1 VKLRWRNLGC
11 SAALAWI
18 AACHAGCGAP
28 AAAPPGADHEQRS
41 ARAASAAAKPAARSA
56 PVKVPAAHAPA
67 AARPAAVPRPGRTL
81 SGALREVS
89 LAPGALLEAL
99 SAMPET
105 RDLAVNFRPFSEQAL
120 SRALAAQ
127 RAQQGTAGVQV
138 ARAALLWS
146 APRHEALLVLSGDTP
161 QGAMLLAYAPRASGP
176 PHFAG
181 SYQTRGEHAPIML
194 GARGSASEE
203 LLFST
208 CWACGGEGGA
218 LRFDSGGRPR
228 VVPR

>member
-28 AAAPPGADHEQRS
+28 AGAPQGAAHQRA
-41 ARAASAAAKPAARSA
+41 ARARTVTKPAARPA
-56 PVKVPAAHAPA
+56 AATKPPAAHAPA
-67 AARPAAVPRPGRTL
+67 AAPQATAPRPGRAL

-89 LAPGALLEAL
+89 LEPGALLKAL

-105 RDLAVNFRPFSEQAL
+105 RDLAANFRPFSEQAL

-161 QGAMLLAYAPRASGP
+161 QGAMLLAYAPRAGGAP
-176 PHFAG
+176 QFAG

-194 GARGSASEE
+194 GARASASEE

-208 CWACGGEGGA
+208 CWACGGEGGV
-218 LRFDSGGRPR
+218 LRFDGGGRPR
-228 VVPR
+228 VVAR

>member
-1 VKLRWRNLGC
+1 VTLRWWNLCC

-18 AACHAGCGAP
+18 AACHTGCGAP
-28 AAAPPGADHEQRS
+28 AAAPQGARHEPRS
-41 ARAASAAAKPAARSA
+41 ARAAPAAKPAARPA
-56 PVKVPAAHAPA
+56 PAKVPTPHAPSA
-67 AARPAAVPRPGRTL
+67 APQAAVPRPGRAL

-89 LAPGALLEAL
+89 VEPGALLHAL

-105 RDLAVNFRPFSEQAL
+105 RELAANFRPFSEQAL
-120 SRALAAQ
+120 SRALVAQ
-127 RAQQGTAGVQV
+127 RAQQGLAGLQV

-146 APRHEALLVLSGDTP
+146 PARHEPLLVLSGDTP

-194 GARGSASEE
+194 AARASASEE

-208 CWACGGEGGA
+208 CWGCGGEGGA
-218 LRFDSGGRPR
+218 LRFDGGGRPR
-228 VVPR
+228 VIPR

>member
-18 AACHAGCGAP
+18 AAGHAGCGAP
-28 AAAPPGADHEQRS
+28 AGAPQGAADPQRAAP
-41 ARAASAAAKPAARSA
+41 AAKPAARPA
-56 PVKVPAAHAPA
+56 PAKLPAAPK
-67 AARPAAVPRPGRTL
+67 AAVPRPGRAL

-89 LAPGALLEAL
+89 LEPGVLLKAL

-105 RDLAVNFRPFSEQAL
+105 RDLAANFRPFSEQAL

-146 APRHEALLVLSGDTP
+146 PPRHEPLLVLSGDTP
-161 QGAMLLAYAPRASGP
+161 QGAMLLAYAPRAAGP
-176 PHFAG
+176 PHFAC
-181 SYQTRGEHAPIML
+181 SYQTRGEHAPILL
-194 GARGSASEE
+194 GARASAGEE

-218 LRFDSGGRPR
+218 LRFDGGGRPR
-228 VVPR
+228 VIAR

>member
-28 AAAPPGADHEQRS
+28 DAAPQGADHEQRR
-41 ARAASAAAKPAARSA
+41 AHAASAPKPAARPA
-56 PVKVPAAHAPA
+56 HAKVPAAQAPA
-67 AARPAAVPRPGRTL
+67 TAPQAAMPRPGRAL

-89 LAPGALLEAL
+89 LAPGALLQAL

-105 RDLAVNFRPFSEQAL
+105 RDLAANFRPFSEQAL

-146 APRHEALLVLSGDTP
+146 PARHEPLLVLSGDTP
-161 QGAMLLAYAPRASGP
+161 QGAMLLAYAPRTAGP

-194 GARGSASEE
+194 GARGSAGEE
-203 LLFST
+203 LVFST

-218 LRFDSGGRPR
+218 LRFDGGGRPR